1 MKSLEP
7 SASPPDLS
15 IILLMSR
22 HYSWLRRTIDLWAAQ
37 KIRSRIE
44 AVLVRP
50 IALSNQP
57 INTNDFKPF
66 HSFQIVDVPELDSVG
81 TGFAT
86 GVQQARAPI
95 VMLAEDHAFPEPGLA
110 EALLG
115 AYDDPDVVAVGPVMF
130 NANPKTRA
138 SEVAFVLAFSAAAY
152 APVTREARMLGGHN
166 ASYRREFLMSLGDE
180 LRELYMS
187 ERVLQFEIEALG
199 LKMLLLAHP
208 RIGHFNFSRWR
219 STIVHAFQGGRLFAG
234 QRCRNW
240 RFARRAVYAGGAPLV
255 PFIRLR
261 RIMSDLRESPDEY
274 ARLVPSRLPIFTFVL
289 ALHALGEAVGYVFGI
304 GNAIEGYAPFEL
316 YRRDQLIQRE
326 REEIEIF
333 DSSSSRV
340 VTSSIR

>member
-1 MKSLEP
+1 
-7 SASPPDLS
+7 
-15 IILLMSR
+15 MSR
-22 HYSWLRRTIDLWAAQ
+22 HYSWLRRTIALWAAQ
-37 KIRSRIE
+37 KIHNRIE

-50 IALSNQP
+50 VALSEEP
-57 INTNDFKPF
+57 IETDDFNTF
-66 HSFQIVDVPELDSVG
+66 HSLRIVDVPELDSVG
-81 TGFAT
+81 TGFAA
-86 GVQQARAPI
+86 GVQRAQAPI

-110 EALLG
+110 EAILS

-138 SEVAFVLAFSAAAY
+138 SEAAFVLAFSAAAY

-166 ASYRREFLMSLGDE
+166 ASYRRKFLMSLGDE

-187 ERVLQFEIEALG
+187 ERVLQFEIEARG

-219 STIVHAFQGGRLFAG
+219 STIVHAFQGGRLFGG

-240 RFARRAVYAGGAPLV
+240 RFGRRAVYVAGAPLV

-274 ARLVPSRLPIFTFVL
+274 ARLVPSRLPIFSSVL
-289 ALHALGEAVGYVFGI
+289 ALHALGEAVGYAFGV

-316 YRRDQLIQRE
+316 YRRDQLITRE
-326 REEIEIF
+326 RGEIEVF
-333 DSSSSRV
+333 DFPHRE
-340 VTSSIR
+340 